1 MVNFI
6 KRFIEMMTNGL
17 KFNLKNSSRLAS
29 GLFIIITTKFMK
41 KKFNH
46 FSAFQ
51 KLKPKQLL
59 GALVLMSLLSSCSDL
74 IEGGL
79 SIGYGVVTILLTL
92 LKWGFI
98 IGGALFVIA
107 FIVSLFNKNK

>member
-1 MVNFI
+1 MR
-6 KRFIEMMTNGL
+6 K
-17 KFNLKNSSRLAS
+17 
-29 GLFIIITTKFMK
+29 IINYYSTFKT
-41 KKFNH
+41 
-46 FSAFQ
+46 
-51 KLKPKQLL
+51 LKPKQLL
-59 GALVLMSLLSSCSDL
+59 GVLLLMFVTSGCSDL

-79 SIGYGVVTILLTL
+79 SIGYGVVTILFTL